1 MPKELCAD
9 MYVQAI
15 VDYAE
20 LEKRYPK
27 ELHIIDVD
35 VSILK
40 LVEKSVEKWKKSPD
54 SIKPSETLKNYMKDH
69 PGASGG
75 MGQGRG
81 RRYNRQFSEP
91 GSSKRNEN
99 DEIAGL
105 QVRKQSTVPLKWGG
119 EDSIFSV
126 NESVRVH
133 IYKGS
138 IDKVVNVKAVVC
150 STDTSFGTTGYISR
164 AFKEA
169 FGEKY
174 RNNFN
179 KMKAKENHNA
189 TLGHVYTCETGSIYA
204 PYVMHLAMKSLLT
217 GYDQELKDYRLG
229 LFNLFNKAEKRQFG
243 EVALPLLG
251 TGKHERENC
260 MFSITL
266 SEVLCTSSSE
276 AATCGI

>member
-1 MPKELCAD
+1 MSIISDLFIGCLFSGIYAVPKELCAD
-9 MYVQAI
+9 MYIQAV

-20 LEKRYPK
+20 KERRYPK

-40 LVEKSVEKWKKSPD
+40 LVEKSVKKWEESPD
-54 SIKPSETLKNYMKDH
+54 SIKPSETLRNYMTDH
-69 PGASGG
+69 PAATAG

-81 RRYNRQFSEP
+81 RRYDRQFSDP
-91 GSSKRNEN
+91 VSKPNEN
-99 DEIAGL
+99 NEIAGL

-119 EDSIFSV
+119 EDLIFSV
-126 NESVRVH
+126 NDSVKVH

-138 IDKVVNVKAVVC
+138 IDKVINVMAVVC
-150 STDTSFGTTGYISR
+150 STDISFGTTGYISK
-164 AFKEA
+164 AFQDA

-179 KMKAKENHNA
+179 KMKAKANYNA
-189 TLGHVYTCETGSIYA
+189 TLGYVYTCETGSVYA

-217 GYDQELKDYRLG
+217 GKNQELQDYKMG

-243 EVALPLLG
+243 EIALPLLG
-251 TGKHERENC
+251 TGKL
-260 MFSITL
+260 L
-266 SEVLCTSSSE
+266 SLQY
-276 AATCGI
+276 